1 MRNIFCVILFSFF
14 AVYQIHTNAQVRL
27 DFDVLSIDDGFTSSR
42 ANAIIQDR
50 KGFIWVGTW
59 NGLNRFDGYECVVYQ
74 PGYRDEATLSNR
86 EVTVLLEDRE
96 GFIWIGTTFG
106 LNKLNPVTNKLT
118 VYPFAYR
125 ILSLFED
132 REGRIWVGTLD
143 DGLYWLDKQT
153 GKTHHCLQNETI
165 FSIFEDSRH
174 SFWVATSNGLLDFDR
189 ETNNYVRILNKR
201 SDSYAETIS
210 MFTSGIVE
218 TKDGALW
225 VGTQNLGLAKVVVN
239 QDKNHHKIQFFDFT
253 NAHSSS
259 VQFSIERLCIDDESN
274 IWIGTNGYG
283 LCLLP
288 FSESK
293 KEPEKAL
300 FQSLKSDVND
310 LFSFSGNNYISAL
323 YVDRGKNLWV
333 GSSLLNVANIG
344 NNGLMRYN
352 TREIDNNNVVNFWV
366 RTLTGDNLGMLWLGT
381 SDGIKRIDLNQPHSK
396 MQKIISAVST
406 KVNNKTLKSNAFL
419 SFNPNF
425 NGNFLVGTDG
435 AGILV
440 YAKNEMYKASPA
452 VAAFLNTETHPN
464 MPGNRVN
471 ILAESRQNP
480 QSIWIGTINNGI
492 GKCTFLKGSFSFE
505 HFKAGAGKGDLTN
518 NNIRAIHE
526 DKDGFVWIGTQHGLN
541 RYDPKAGTTQHFYY
555 SKSDTT
561 SINDNVINVIYEDSN
576 GDLWI
581 GSNAGLNKKVE
592 RNGKVGF
599 KPYPK
604 FDRIDSD
611 IILNILEDNHKNLWI
626 GIYNGIVKFDLN
638 EEKVVHEYFDKSYQ
652 RVKIDHNSC
661 WKSAQGVFYFGGGTG
676 FLEFHPDKFL
686 LEETPVTVQITDLMI
701 FNKTVMPNK
710 ETNGKTVLSNSISYT
725 DSLELSYKD
734 EVFTFV
740 FSSMDFRAP
749 DKTKYAYRLKGF
761 DKDWNYVGSRNTATY
776 TKIPP
781 GKYVFEV
788 KASNSRGEWDTQ
800 VTSVHVQVAPP
811 WWRTL
816 FAYVAYMVIIIVL
829 LDVLIRIALIRVKER
844 NRMELQRV
852 QLEKEHELNELKVH
866 FFTNITHEFRTPLTL
881 ILGPLEEMLE
891 RKSTFGP
898 YGRNLELIQRN
909 SQRLLRLINQL
920 MEFRK
925 VEKGKI
931 ELLLQEADVIPI
943 LHEIYDSF
951 SAMAES
957 KNIDFSLKYT
967 VTELKAWIDRDKFDK
982 VMFNLLSNAF
992 KFTEDGGHIQI
1003 RLENDCESVKHGTFV
1018 IEIEDS
1024 GQGIATDKHELI
1036 FERFYQVNQK
1046 DTQSTGGIGLY
1057 LTKAFVDLHK
1067 GTLTV
1072 QSEVGQ
1078 GSCFRIEI
1086 PCKSIENEQYEFV
1099 GEPSETLL
1107 VEDETSS
1114 QFSDTI
1120 SEKEFGTKRNRFTIL
1135 LAEDDAEMNEFIA
1148 NSLSDSFRVIR
1159 TYNGREALEYARKE
1173 NPDLLVTDIMMP
1185 EMDGI
1190 ELCRKLQ
1197 SDLSTSHIPILILTA
1212 KTTTE
1217 NEKEGLKT
1225 GALDYI
1231 CKPFNVSALRLKIS
1245 NILAMRSQLHEHFRK
1260 NTLLEPE
1267 AVTLTSI
1274 DDQFLKAAVDAVQA
1288 NLDKPEFDVE
1298 RLSHAIGLSSNQ
1310 TYRKIKALTG
1320 QTAKEFIRNQR
1331 LKVAAQML
1339 VQRKR
1344 NVQEII
1350 YMVGFSSP
1358 SYFTKC
1364 FKEYFGCTPS
1374 EYIEKEAGE

>member
-1 MRNIFCVILFSFF
+1 MRRFFGFTVLFFSLVFQ
-14 AVYQIHTNAQVRL
+14 VYTKAQVRL

-50 KGFIWVGTW
+50 KGFVWVGTW

-74 PGYRDEATLSNR
+74 PGYRDETTLSNR
-86 EVTVLLEDRE
+86 EVTALLEDRD

-106 LNKLNPVTNKLT
+106 LNKLNPVTNELT

-132 REGRIWVGTLD
+132 YNGRIWVGTLD
-143 DGLYWLDKQT
+143 DGLYWLDKNM
-153 GKTHHCLQNETI
+153 GRIHHCLKDETVN
-165 FSIFEDSRH
+165 SIFEDSRH
-174 SFWVATSNGLLDFDR
+174 LFWVSTSNGLLDFDR
-189 ETNNYVRILNKR
+189 ETNNYVRILNER
-201 SDSYAETIS
+201 PDSPSENVS

-225 VGTQNLGLAKVVVN
+225 VGTQNFGLAKVIVN
-239 QDKNHHKIQFFDFT
+239 QDKNNHKINFYDFT
-253 NAHSSS
+253 NAHLSP
-259 VQFSIERLCIDDESN
+259 VQFSIERLCVDDESN
-274 IWIGTNGYG
+274 IWIGTNGNG
-283 LCLLP
+283 LFMLP
-288 FSESK
+288 FAESK
-293 KEPEKAL
+293 KEPGVAH
-300 FQSLKSDVND
+300 FQCLKSDVND

-323 YVDRGKNLWV
+323 FVDRGNNLWV

-344 NNGLMRYN
+344 NNGLLRYN
-352 TREIDNNNVVNFWV
+352 TREIDDNNVVNFWV
-366 RTLTGDNLGMLWLGT
+366 RSIAGDNNGMLWLGT
-381 SDGIKRIDLNQPHSK
+381 TDGIKRIDLTKPHNN
-396 MQKIISAVST
+396 MQKIVSNVAY
-406 KVNNKTLKSNAFL
+406 KVNGKNLQANTVMALKSN
-419 SFNPNF
+419 FNDY
-425 NGNFLVGTDG
+425 FLVGTDG
-435 AGILV
+435 AGILL
-440 YAKNEMYKASPA
+440 YPQNEMYKTNPSYST
-452 VAAFLNTETHPN
+452 FINTETHPN

-471 ILAESRQNP
+471 VLATSPKNP
-480 QSIWIGTINNGI
+480 NCVWVGTTNNGV
-492 GKCTFLKGSFSFE
+492 GKCIYDNGQFRFE
-505 HFKAGAGKGDLTN
+505 SFKAGAGKGELTN
-518 NNIRAIHE
+518 NNIRALLE
-526 DKDGFVWIGTQHGLN
+526 DKDGYVWIGTQHGLN
-541 RYDPKAGTTQHFYY
+541 RYNSSTGNMEHFYY

-686 LEETPVTVQITDLMI
+686 LEETPVKVQITDLMI

-710 ETNGKTVLSNSISYT
+710 ETNGKMVLSKSISYT

-781 GKYVFEV
+781 GRYVFEV

-891 RKSTFGP
+891 RKSTFGT
-898 YGRNLELIQRN
+898 YGRNLELIHRN

-943 LHEIYDSF
+943 LHEIYDSY
-951 SAMAES
+951 SAMAEA
-957 KNIDFSLKYT
+957 KNIDFTLKYS
-967 VTELKAWIDRDKFDK
+967 VSELKAWIDRDKFDK

-992 KFTEDGGHIQI
+992 KFTEDGGRIQL
-1003 RLENDCESVKHGTFV
+1003 RLEKDCDSLDSGIFA
-1018 IEIEDS
+1018 IEVEDS
-1024 GQGIATDKHELI
+1024 GMGIELDKQDLI

-1046 DTQSTGGIGLY
+1046 DTQSTGGIGLF
-1057 LTKAFVDLHK
+1057 LSKAFVELHK

-1072 QSEVGQ
+1072 QSELGQ
-1078 GSCFRIEI
+1078 GSCFRVEI
-1086 PCKSIENEQYEFV
+1086 PCKSVPNEQYELV
-1099 GEPSETLL
+1099 GEPSEIHL

-1114 QFSDTI
+1114 QYSEPIF
-1120 SEKEFGTKRNRFTIL
+1120 EKEFGTKRNRFTIL

-1197 SDLSTSHIPILILTA
+1197 SELSTSHIPILILTA

>member
-1 MRNIFCVILFSFF
+1 MT
-14 AVYQIHTNAQVRL
+14 A
-27 DFDVLSIDDGFTSSR
+27 
-42 ANAIIQDR
+42 
-50 KGFIWVGTW
+50 
-59 NGLNRFDGYECVVYQ
+59 
-74 PGYRDEATLSNR
+74 
-86 EVTVLLEDRE
+86 LLEDRD
-96 GFIWIGTTFG
+96 GYIWIGTTFG
-106 LNKLNPVTNKLT
+106 LNKLNPVTNELT

-143 DGLYWLDKQT
+143 DGLYWLDRKS
-153 GKTHHCLQNETI
+153 GSTHHCIQNETI
-165 FSIFEDSRH
+165 HSIFEDSRH

-189 ETNNYVRILNKR
+189 ETNNYVRILNNR
-201 SDSYAETIS
+201 FDSPSEHVS

-225 VGTQNLGLAKVVVN
+225 VGTQNLGLAKVIVN
-239 QDKNHHKIQFFDFT
+239 QDKNRHKIQFYDFT
-253 NAHSSS
+253 NSYSHT
-259 VQFSIERLCIDDESN
+259 VPFSIERLCVDEESN

-293 KEPEKAL
+293 KEPDWAV

-323 YVDRGKNLWV
+323 FVDKGKNLWV
-333 GSSLLNVANIG
+333 GSSLLNIANIG

-352 TREIDNNNVVNFWV
+352 TREIENNNVVNFWV
-366 RTLTGDNLGMLWLGT
+366 QTLAGDNEGMIWLGT
-381 SDGIKRIDLNQPHSK
+381 SDGMKRINLNQPHSK
-396 MQKIISAVST
+396 MQKVVSNVMYT
-406 KVNNKTLKSNAFL
+406 VNGKVFKTNTFVAINPD
-419 SFNPNF
+419 FNDYF
-425 NGNFLVGTDG
+425 WVGTDG
-435 AGILV
+435 AGILL
-440 YAKNEMYKASPA
+440 YAKNEMYKANPA
-452 VAAFLNTETHPN
+452 VSQFLNTETHPN

-471 ILAESRQNP
+471 ILAESQQNP
-480 QSIWIGTINNGI
+480 QCVWVGTSNNGI
-492 GKCTFLKGSFSFE
+492 GKCTILNGKFSFE
-505 HFKAGAGKGDLTN
+505 HFKAGAGKGELTN
-518 NNIRAIHE
+518 NNIRAILE
-526 DKDGFVWIGTQHGLN
+526 DKEGYVWVGTQHGLN
-541 RYDPKAGTTQHFYY
+541 RYDPKTGTMQHFYY

-561 SINDNVINVIYEDSN
+561 SVNDNVINVIFEDSD

-581 GSNAGLNKKVE
+581 GSNAGLNKVNVQ
-592 RNGKVGF
+592 NGVVRF
-599 KPYPK
+599 KPFPQ

-661 WKSAQGVFYFGGGTG
+661 WKSEQGVFYFGGGTG
-676 FLEFHPDKFL
+676 FLEFNPDRFL
-686 LEETPVTVQITDLMI
+686 LEETAVNVQITDFMI
-701 FNKTVMPNK
+701 FNKTVIPNK
-710 ETNGKTVLSNSISYT
+710 ETEGKTVLSKSISYT
-725 DSLELSYKD
+725 DSLQLSYKD

-740 FSSMDFRAP
+740 FSAMDFRAP

-781 GKYVFEV
+781 GRYVFEV

-800 VTSVHVQVAPP
+800 VTSLYVQVAPP

-829 LDVLIRIALIRVKER
+829 LDVLIRIALVRVKER
-844 NRMELQRV
+844 NRMEIQRV

-881 ILGPLEEMLE
+881 ILGPLEELLE

-898 YGRNLELIQRN
+898 YSRNLELIQRN
-909 SQRLLRLINQL
+909 AQRLLRLINQL

-931 ELLLQEADVIPI
+931 ELLLQEVDVIPI
-943 LHEIYDSF
+943 LHDIYDSF
-951 SAMAES
+951 SSMAEV

-967 VTELKAWIDRDKFDK
+967 VSELKAWIDRDKFDK

-992 KFTEDGGHIQI
+992 KFTEDGGRIQL
-1003 RLENDCESVKHGTFV
+1003 RLETGCDSLDSGIFA
-1018 IEIEDS
+1018 IEVEDS
-1024 GQGIATDKHELI
+1024 GMGIELDKQDLI

-1046 DTQSTGGIGLY
+1046 DTQSTGGIGLF
-1057 LTKAFVDLHK
+1057 LSKAFVELHK

-1072 QSEVGQ
+1072 KSELGQ
-1078 GSCFRIEI
+1078 GSCFRVEI
-1086 PCKSIENEQYEFV
+1086 PCKSVQNEPYELI
-1099 GEPSETLL
+1099 GELSVVQSMDEEAPINHPDSESILRK
-1107 VEDETSS
+1107 V
-1114 QFSDTI
+1114 SDA
-1120 SEKEFGTKRNRFTIL
+1120 KRNRFTIL
-1135 LAEDDAEMNEFIA
+1135 LAEDDAEMNEFISS
-1148 NSLSDSFRVIR
+1148 SLSDSFRVIR

-1197 SDLSTSHIPILILTA
+1197 SELSTSHIPILILTA

-1267 AVTLTSI
+1267 TVTLTSI

-1288 NLDKPEFDVE
+1288 NLDKPEFE
-1298 RLSHAIGLSSNQ
+1298 MGRLSHAIGFNSNQ

-1374 EYIEKEAGE
+1374 EYIEKESSD